1 MKKILVVDDDKNL
14 ADLVADF
21 CADAGYDVRIVT
33 HSPDA
38 VETAAQWQP
47 DLISLDIEMPQMD
60 GVEVLSRLKAHH
72 ETQNIPVLILSIVA
86 NRVQEEGRLL
96 GARAVFQKPIR
107 FSTFIERLKGLLP
120 PAEPALH

>member
-1 MKKILVVDDDKNL
+1 VDDDKNL

-21 CADAGYDVRIVT
+21 CGDAGYEVRIVT

-38 VETAAQWQP
+38 VDAAAQWQP
-47 DLISLDIEMPQMD
+47 DLISLDIEMPEMD
-60 GVEVLSRLKAHH
+60 GVEVLSRLKARP

-86 NRVQEEGRLL
+86 NRVQEEGRLM

-107 FSTFIERLKGLLP
+107 FSTFIDKLKGLLP
-120 PAEPALH
+120 AEPAAR